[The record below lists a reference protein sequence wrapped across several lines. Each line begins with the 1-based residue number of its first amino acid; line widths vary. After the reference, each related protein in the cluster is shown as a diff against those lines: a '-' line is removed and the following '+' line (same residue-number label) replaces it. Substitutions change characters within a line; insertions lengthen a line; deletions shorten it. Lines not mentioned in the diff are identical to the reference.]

1 MWVRFKTWLSE
12 KVDVKVTG
20 YICVGIFGLT
30 VVGLLCLIGLSAGV
44 EGALSEWAAAAGFGI
59 ILINAWNI
67 LLARWG
73 QQQTGRKLIWNKVAV
88 ILSGCMIGLMVMI
101 YIMGIV

>member
-1 MWVRFKTWLSE
+1 MWKRLKTWLSE

-20 YICVGIFGLT
+20 YLCVGIFGLT
-30 VVGLLCLIGLSAGV
+30 LIGLFTLIGLSASQNGD
-44 EGALSEWAAAAGFGI
+44 LPEWSAAGGFAI
-59 ILINAWNI
+59 ILVNAWNI

-88 ILSGCMIGLMVMI
+88 VLSGCMIGVMAVI
-101 YIMGIV
+101 YILGVV